1 MILCRQQR
9 NVINKQPWST
19 ALSRSSITLKRCSQ
33 HMNKIK
39 VEFTVWTNTSLISM
53 SGLTIIL
60 PLVLWHCWLGVREHL
75 ACKNW
80 VMRCWCGYLPGARC
94 RLFGY
99 GPADATASQNPIISC
114 LMQIQTGFTFLYQL
128 TQVVLEKRPLNGCS
142 SSSSSPVWMATLEYV
157 SLLRTKR
164 ALTIWDEL
172 QPINM
177 K

>member
-19 ALSRSSITLKRCSQ
+19 AFSRSSITLKRCSQ

-142 SSSSSPVWMATLEYV
+142 SSSILQCEWPHWNTWVCW
-157 SLLRTKR
+157 
-164 ALTIWDEL
+164 EL
-172 QPINM
+172 NEH
-177 K
+177 